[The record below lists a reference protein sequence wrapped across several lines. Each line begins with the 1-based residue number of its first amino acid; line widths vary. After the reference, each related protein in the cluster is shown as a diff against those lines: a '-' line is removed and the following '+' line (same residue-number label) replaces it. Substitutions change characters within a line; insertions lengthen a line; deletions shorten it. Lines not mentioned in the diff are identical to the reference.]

1 MTDTEKRAITTVVDA
16 HRSILESIATL
27 KAAGIAVPIS
37 LHKAAH
43 ALAYAVDEKRKS

>member
-1 MTDTEKRAITTVVDA
+1 MTDTEKRAIATVVDA

-43 ALAYAVDEKRKS
+43 ALSYAVNDRKP